1 MKKTVKRVF
10 ALSMLFCAA
19 AATLQAQVY
28 HYYSGQSSNTSIS
41 TKTIFTTDTDDFIDV
56 TSFLNTKENTENL
69 FAFTKFYSSRI
80 DAGLAHSFGDIYT
93 ALYFNGY
100 LSQIKITSDD
110 LDNSSSTFGAN
121 SFNMAVLL
129 GIGDIGI
136 KLGGYVAPDYT
147 KEKTSGTTTTDKN
160 TSNYEVF
167 LNIGTSS
174 EAASYE
180 GTIGF
185 TYDINRTAEDTFTS
199 GYYNTLYAK
208 AAATFSFDR
217 EGTLT
222 QAFGIAAE
230 DDFKFY
236 PKTVDG
242 TTEQKITGDRLIITP
257 SYKLVYGAEEVF
269 SIGAKVQAPV
279 TLSIENNTTAETS
292 DVTLSIIPTL
302 RIGAQYK
309 ATEKLTLNGG
319 MYFGLGNLFT
329 WQYAKTTTEKEN
341 TFSIFPSGL
350 ITTLSTGA
358 SYKFTPKVMLDTTFT
373 IFSTSSGGEYVTSL
387 DDIWNANLGFELSL
401 HL

>member
-185 TYDINRTAEDTFTS
+185 TYDINRTV
-199 GYYNTLYAK
+199 
-208 AAATFSFDR
+208 
-217 EGTLT
+217 T